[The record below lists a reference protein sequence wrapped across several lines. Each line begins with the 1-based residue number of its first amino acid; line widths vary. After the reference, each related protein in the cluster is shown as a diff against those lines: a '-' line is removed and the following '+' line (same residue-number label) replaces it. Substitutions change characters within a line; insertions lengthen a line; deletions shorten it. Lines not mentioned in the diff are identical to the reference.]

1 MFHIDLRASEKYPEE
16 FYNFLSS
23 YKRQLKFPNSEEYE
37 KVYPQNGNTDEE
49 KFDVSLYTK
58 ITNAILDTHLR
69 TACCKQKQEQMEKDK
84 KFANCARCWRNMLFH
99 KGDKDIFQIQS
110 LWKHG
115 KKCSKNF

>member
-23 YKRQLKFPNSEEYE
+23 YKRQLKFPNSEEHE

-49 KFDVSLYTK
+49 KFDVPLYTK
-58 ITNAILDTHLR
+58 ITNAILGTHLR

-84 KFANCARCWRNMLFH
+84 KFANCVGVGGICYFI
-99 KGDKDIFQIQS
+99 KEISIFQIQS

-115 KKCSKNF
+115 KKCPKNF